1 MHKVKVALLGPPF
14 NFYIFGTMKRYI
26 SELFLLLDS
35 QFLKYS
41 QS

>member
-1 MHKVKVALLGPPF
+1 MHKVKVALPYPPF
-14 NFYIFGTMKRYI
+14 NFYIFGTMKRCI

-35 QFLKYS
+35 HFLKYA